1 MLGNLVCN
9 ELMLPCVLI
18 RVPTAVIKHQ
28 DPSQL
33 REEKVY
39 SIIQG
44 RRGRKCRQKPGGMN

>member
-9 ELMLPCVLI
+9 ELMLLCVLV
-18 RVPTAVIKHQ
+18 RVPTAVIKRQ

-44 RRGRKCRQKPGGMN
+44 RRGRKCRQKP

>member
-9 ELMLPCVLI
+9 ELMLPCVLV

-28 DPSQL
+28 DLGQL

-39 SIIQG
+39 SIIKGHQG
-44 RRGRKCRQKPGGMN
+44 RKWRQKPEGRS